1 MKNVSSPY
9 GFVPRFHVLRIPTMT
24 GMPPDWQLEK
34 CNIDRGHILH
44 LDINFIY
51 FHKLIVVP
59 AFFFK
64 LNIIKKKNNPDFPF
78 FNFPFPILPISN
90 IPIFMLSCRFL

>member
-1 MKNVSSPY
+1 MNLEKTKYPKRLAQQRWEHTRHSGEWSGEKGSGDEVKNVSSPY
-9 GFVPRFHVLRIPTMT
+9 GFVPRFHVLRLRTMT

-34 CNIDRGHILH
+34 CNIDRGHISH

-59 AFFFK
+59 AFF
-64 LNIIKKKNNPDFPF
+64 
-78 FNFPFPILPISN
+78 
-90 IPIFMLSCRFL
+90 